1 MRCRLPR
8 VALAAMA
15 LAGAALFALHGVTH
29 AQKGVDMP
37 VVIEIVTFKLGPGTS
52 AAAFQP
58 LDRAVE
64 VQHVSKQPGFIS
76 RESAAGDNGEWLVVV
91 HWKSVKDADASMAN
105 FATAPAAQAFMAKLD
120 AATMTMRRYVEQ

>member
-1 MRCRLPR
+1 
-8 VALAAMA
+8 MA

-29 AQKGVDMP
+29 AQNGVDMP
-37 VVIEIVTFKLGPGTS
+37 VVIEIVTFKLGPGTG

-76 RESAAGDNGEWLVVV
+76 RVPAVRPPQAHTSFG
-91 HWKSVKDADASMAN
+91 KDCSEPLSMRCAVPGIV
-105 FATAPAAQAFMAKLD
+105 ARSCKLKLPPWAPHPSLGSPSENVRVRGPD
-120 AATMTMRRYVEQ
+120 VLCT